1 MGLRPTQGDEKT
13 LSVQHLLL
21 HGSTTLPFVIP
32 SVPGFPVSGTREGS
46 VCGFLKGK
54 PHEDR
59 DAANL
64 DRKSGAA
71 EGSAVQYFGPN
82 EFVIPTEA

>member
-1 MGLRPTQGDEKT
+1 MGLRPTELDGKNAFSPAT
-13 LSVQHLLL
+13 AL